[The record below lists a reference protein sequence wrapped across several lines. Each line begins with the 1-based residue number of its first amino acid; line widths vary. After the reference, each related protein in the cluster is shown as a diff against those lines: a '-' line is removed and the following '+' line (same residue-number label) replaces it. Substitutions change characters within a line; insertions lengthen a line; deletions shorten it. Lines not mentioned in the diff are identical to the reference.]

1 MKQNNI
7 KYTFP
12 IVILNLFLITG
23 CYEHLPLDQ
32 DITRTQN
39 TFLNQDS
46 VKVEFPKIIKNK
58 ITLLAM
64 VYTHCPDICPMTTHN
79 MHLVEQRL
87 PNELKEQIK
96 LVVISFDPNR
106 DTPEV
111 LKRFAE
117 IRDLSFDKWTL
128 LSGDD
133 KNTNEVMLKF
143 GIKAIPADSTYDEN
157 GELSYNVI
165 HTDRI
170 SLIDQ
175 NGRLRAN
182 YKGSTADLNMI
193 LEDIKYLGE

>member
-1 MKQNNI
+1 MYPKYL
-7 KYTFP
+7 YTFL
-12 IVILNLFLITG
+12 IFIILFSLIG
-23 CYEHLPLDQ
+23 CYERFPLDQ
-32 DITRTQN
+32 DLTRTQN
-39 TFLNQDS
+39 SFLNQDS
-46 VKVEFPKIIKNK
+46 VEVQFPEIIKNK

-64 VYTHCPDICPMTTHN
+64 IYTHCPDICPMTTHN
-79 MHLVEQRL
+79 MHLVDQRL
-87 PNELKEQIK
+87 PEELRQKINYI
-96 LVVISFDPNR
+96 VITFDPNR
-106 DTPEV
+106 DTPNV

-117 IRDLSFDKWTL
+117 IRDLSFNNWTL
-128 LSGDD
+128 LSGDE

-175 NGRLRAN
+175 EGRLRAN

-193 LEDIKYLGE
+193 IEDIKYLGE